1 MTVDPGRSPRPRDP
15 RRPVCGRRSTRR
27 VVRPSYGS
35 CSSIVAASMK
45 ASLRSCFSDRA
56 TELIA
61 AIDPEQAIGR
71 IRPVLV
77 DGTAAG
83 LQTVLYADED
93 DFVGEDF
100 QGLPTPCALGDD
112 TLHLVLSHSVRNW
125 ARARRWGNAPRRQT
139 RHELEYLQVHPHC
152 LMFFVD
158 DTGQEEF
165 ADSKFPVFGM
175 GGCAIPAAAI
185 DQNLRQPYRAV
196 AADHS
201 VRIRQQGYSALDA
214 NKYPDPPSSNVRIE
228 CVLLD

>member
-1 MTVDPGRSPRPRDP
+1 MAPLADNPLATGCPVWVTGSVVSSSSDRYSLVRIFRVC
-15 RRPVCGRRSTRR
+15 RRPARWVMTHYISF
-27 VVRPSYGS
+27 Y
-35 CSSIVAASMK
+35 
-45 ASLRSCFSDRA
+45 
-56 TELIA
+56 
-61 AIDPEQAIGR
+61 R
-71 IRPVLV
+71 IRSEI
-77 DGTAAG
+77 G
-83 LQTVLYADED
+83 
-93 DFVGEDF
+93 
-100 QGLPTPCALGDD
+100 
-112 TLHLVLSHSVRNW
+112 S
-125 ARARRWGNAPRRQT
+125 RARRWGNAPRRQT

-175 GGCAIPAAAI
+175 VGCAIPAAAI

>member
-1 MTVDPGRSPRPRDP
+1 
-15 RRPVCGRRSTRR
+15 
-27 VVRPSYGS
+27 
-35 CSSIVAASMK
+35 
-45 ASLRSCFSDRA
+45 
-56 TELIA
+56 
-61 AIDPEQAIGR
+61 
-71 IRPVLV
+71 
-77 DGTAAG
+77 
-83 LQTVLYADED
+83 
-93 DFVGEDF
+93 
-100 QGLPTPCALGDD
+100 
-112 TLHLVLSHSVRNW
+112 
-125 ARARRWGNAPRRQT
+125 
-139 RHELEYLQVHPHC
+139 
-152 LMFFVD
+152 MFFVD